1 MHMTCPVDKVTAKPK
16 NPESENEQEVPLWPL
31 IVLQGHIFADF
42 FVLKRFTGTNYYR
55 LFTLFNFLAWT

>member
-42 FVLKRFTGTNYYR
+42 FCVKKIYWNQL
-55 LFTLFNFLAWT
+55 LPPVHII

>member
-42 FVLKRFTGTNYYR
+42 LC
-55 LFTLFNFLAWT
+55 